1 MTTQA
6 PSERT
11 QTHGP
16 ERPYLDDLAE
26 LYDAFIG
33 AIDNEGSPTR
43 TWLTSNLPGGDRI
56 IDIGCGNGRNCRLV
70 ADSYA
75 EVLGIDVSPRVIDLA
90 RTKDNP
96 SNVRYEVHD
105 IHELFPDDVG
115 TFDAVFSTNGVFSM
129 GDVSAVLPQLREL
142 VAPGGRLVVL
152 DITRPEEAP
161 DDPAE
166 VSTRQSRYPFEV
178 AHTIYQVSGDVERT
192 VAAIR
197 YMLHPRWIEMNSTNM
212 PLTVAEFRAA
222 YTAELPGVS
231 VQPDVVPGLS
241 GAVWQAPAA
250 GGEIAGE
257 PG

>member
-6 PSERT
+6 PSERARARR
-11 QTHGP
+11 P

-26 LYDAFIG
+26 LYDEFIG
-33 AIDNEGSPTR
+33 AMDHKESPTR
-43 TWLTSNLPGGDRI
+43 TWLMSNLPGGGRI

-75 EVLGIDVSPRVIDLA
+75 EVLGIDVSPRVLELA
-90 RTKDNP
+90 RTRDNP
-96 SNVRYEVHD
+96 ANVRYEVHD
-105 IHELFPDDVG
+105 IHEISPDEVG

-129 GDVSAVLPQLREL
+129 GDISAVLPQLRRL

-152 DITRPEEAP
+152 DITRPDEAP
-161 DDPAE
+161 DDPDAI
-166 VSTRQSRYPFEV
+166 SSQQSRYPFEV

-197 YMLHPRWIEMNSTNM
+197 YMLHPRWLEMNRTHV
-212 PLTVAEFRAA
+212 PLTVAQFRAA
-222 YTAELPGVS
+222 YAAELPGVS

-241 GAVWQAPAA
+241 GAVWQSPA
-250 GGEIAGE
+250 GGDRAGD
-257 PG
+257 PR